1 MDDKT
6 LRPGDARKIF
16 EELLPAQNKSYMLGL
31 ALKLP
36 LPIVEAIHSQY
47 QNPRHRLFHVII
59 KFLEQAEPRP
69 TWRDIVETLNSRAVN
84 LPDLARRVEA
94 AHCPDSITTSSSPQ
108 GPRRLI
114 PASVAA
120 HGSHWQPIHTA
131 PGMDKTLRPDDAEEI
146 FEELLPAQNKS
157 LELGLALNMPPP
169 EVEAI
174 HSQYKDPHDR
184 LLRVIIK
191 FLEQMGPRPTWR
203 VIVEALRSCA
213 VGLPGIARRV
223 EAAHCPDS
231 ITISSSRPGPRRLI
245 PASVAAHGSHW
256 QPIHTAPGM
265 DKTLRPDDAV
275 KILEE
280 LLPAQNKSHM
290 LGLAL
295 KLPLPIVETI
305 HSHYQNPQD
314 RLLHVIIAF
323 LEQMGPRSTWRVI
336 VEALRSRA
344 VGLQGIARRVE
355 AAHCPDSITIS
366 SSPPGPRCLIPVSLS
381 SQLTLLSS
389 SREVEEMILM
399 LNKRFHRLKNTVR
412 DGLVEH
418 KVHVKRVVD
427 ALTSFPAEDDDYRMV
442 FLQNHIGDLFKVADN
457 FDLFTTMNF
466 HWKYFD
472 PSLLETITKEFEEVV
487 EVKAQMEAYKSDL
500 RQFRMKTPLTLF
512 CHTQKRKRINI
523 SLEFQQMVAEFEW
536 PETVTLEDV
545 EQFRQQYAYEYNLQQ
560 CTLMVAKFLD
570 LESSK
575 PQDLHSPSNFPCT
588 SSVVTLQKDE
598 KKVSKKSKILRLLW
612 CL

>member
-131 PGMDKTLRPDDAEEI
+131 PGMDKTLRPADAEEI

-231 ITISSSRPGPRRLI
+231 ITISSSRPGKLTTVIASCYYSSTTGPRRLI

-336 VEALRSRA
+336 VEALRS
-344 VGLQGIARRVE
+344 
-355 AAHCPDSITIS
+355 
-366 SSPPGPRCLIPVSLS
+366 
-381 SQLTLLSS
+381 
-389 SREVEEMILM
+389 
-399 LNKRFHRLKNTVR
+399 
-412 DGLVEH
+412 
-418 KVHVKRVVD
+418 
-427 ALTSFPAEDDDYRMV
+427 
-442 FLQNHIGDLFKVADN
+442 
-457 FDLFTTMNF
+457 
-466 HWKYFD
+466 
-472 PSLLETITKEFEEVV
+472 
-487 EVKAQMEAYKSDL
+487 
-500 RQFRMKTPLTLF
+500 
-512 CHTQKRKRINI
+512 
-523 SLEFQQMVAEFEW
+523 
-536 PETVTLEDV
+536 
-545 EQFRQQYAYEYNLQQ
+545 
-560 CTLMVAKFLD
+560 
-570 LESSK
+570 
-575 PQDLHSPSNFPCT
+575 
-588 SSVVTLQKDE
+588 
-598 KKVSKKSKILRLLW
+598 
-612 CL
+612 